1 MTHQLQPKFYENGQ
15 KRHERK
21 YTEDGQKE
29 SDHYYYEDGQKE
41 SVYYY
46 KDGKETYWHRNGQK
60 KSEAIWKN
68 RDRDGKK
75 TVWNENGQKL
85 YERNYKNGNLI
96 DETKYKYF
104 KNGQIALKENYK
116 NGNPD
121 GNWYHYVQEDK
132 NLNPEKRDGAFRY
145 WKFVVNAGV
154 RYGEILDAENIGI
167 AKLEFS
173 SVFVESQPASNKK
186 TRELFEGVVKIN
198 NRKFDKTRS
207 VFEGKKL
214 ITFFPISDNA
224 ERYKN
229 KLGGL
234 VDFYMNSESKTIT
247 KERLA
252 SFYHECYQKN
262 PIVTAAELI
271 VMDLKDREYKKQ
283 EKLYET
289 IEIEV
294 RDRLLDKIRN
304 ELLLEI
310 QQIDTD
316 DAKEMTEELRAII
329 TFILAER
336 KDEKK
341 DKENQ
346 KIKGKDVNVV
356 NDSIILVNVDR
367 VEHGRFNNLCIR
379 LTFDDD
385 THKYLKIETWDQ
397 DGTIESKA
405 KALIGKEVRTTCWD
419 PVGTTKWSDMDYF
432 NNIFQV

>member
-1 MTHQLQPKFYENGQ
+1 MTNQLQPKFYENGQ
-15 KRHERK
+15 KKHERK
-21 YTEDGQKE
+21 YTEDGQKK
-29 SDHYYYEDGQKE
+29 SDHYYYKDGQKK

-46 KDGKETYWHRNGQK
+46 KDGKETCWHRNSQI
-60 KSEAIWKN
+60 KSKAIWKK
-68 RDRDGKK
+68 REKDGNI
-75 TVWNENGQKL
+75 TVWNENGQKQC
-85 YERNYKNGNLI
+85 EG
-96 DETKYKYF
+96 
-104 KNGQIALKENYK
+104 NYK

-173 SVFVESQPASNKK
+173 SVFVDSQPASNKK

-198 NRKFDKTRS
+198 NSKFDKTRS
-207 VFEGKKL
+207 VFEGKQL

-229 KLGGL
+229 KLPGL
-234 VDFYMNSESKTIT
+234 VHFYMNSESKTIT

-271 VMDLKDREYKKQ
+271 VMDFKDRAIKKM

-289 IEIEV
+289 IAIEIRDKLSDKV
-294 RDRLLDKIRN
+294 RD
-304 ELLLEI
+304 ELLSEI

-316 DAKEMTEELRAII
+316 DAKEMTEELKAII
-329 TFILAER
+329 TLIQAER
-336 KDEKK
+336 EDEKK
-341 DKENQ
+341 DKIKQ
-346 KIKGKDVNVV
+346 KKEGKDVTIV

-379 LTFDDD
+379 LTFADE
-385 THKYLKIETWDQ
+385 THKYLKIETWDP
-397 DGTIESKA
+397 DGAIESKA
-405 KALIGKEVRTTCWD
+405 KTLIGKEVRITCWD
-419 PVGTTKWSDMDYF
+419 PIGTTKWSDMNYF